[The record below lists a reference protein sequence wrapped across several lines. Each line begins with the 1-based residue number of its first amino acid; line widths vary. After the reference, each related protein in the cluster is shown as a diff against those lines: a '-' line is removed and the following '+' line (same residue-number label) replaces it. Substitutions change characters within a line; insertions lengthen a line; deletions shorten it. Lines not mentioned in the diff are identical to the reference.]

1 MIWKWSQNALK
12 KRFFNILLVFM
23 PSLQMQLV
31 SHMSMYNAFKS
42 HFRYIR
48 GNMFKNG
55 SRYVYLLGH
64 GYMVTWVGYPNLDN
78 PMSFRSSSNLNIPA
92 PI

>member
-42 HFRYIR
+42 HFRYI
-48 GNMFKNG
+48 
-55 SRYVYLLGH
+55 
-64 GYMVTWVGYPNLDN
+64 
-78 PMSFRSSSNLNIPA
+78 
-92 PI
+92 